1 MKHRRGVLP
10 WLAVPLLAGLLVATQ
25 SMNVV
30 SYWQAQK
37 DSARFHQATSVTSR
51 MVDVNRE
58 ASRLAAEIQ
67 REAGRRH
74 KSWSATAAELLE
86 EAIRLR
92 RAPGIVL
99 ADGPAGRRAVI
110 AGTGLDV
117 WEIVAAW
124 RECAEDFEELESRYP
139 WLPGAALRGALGYY
153 QLYPDEIDARLAL
166 EAEWTPERVARELPF
181 SVPRRPRN

>member
-1 MKHRRGVLP
+1 MVVTRALRRP
-10 WLAVPLLAGLLVATQ
+10 AVAGSDASLAGSVHVVHIEHMTQ
-25 SMNVV
+25 HP
-30 SYWQAQK
+30 
-37 DSARFHQATSVTSR
+37 RGIRVT
-51 MVDVNRE
+51 E
-58 ASRLAAEIQ
+58 PLAAEIQ